1 MAPLRDREISDGM
14 RIKLFY
20 ELLITNK
27 SLVQPE
33 VIEDPGSPVIPEP
46 VIVPVKAEQ
55 KVAKLVPRI
64 LNRTNFG
71 AKSTPS
77 APSVRETSSRE
88 SAANNADLK
97 KIKAESKASSKSF
110 RK

>member
-1 MAPLRDREISDGM
+1 MTPLRDRETTEGA

-20 ELLITNK
+20 ELLVTGK
-27 SLVQPE
+27 ALVQPE

-46 VIVPVKAEQ
+46 VVVPVKAEQ
-55 KVAKLVPRI
+55 KIIRPVPRI

-71 AKSTPS
+71 GKSTQSVPS
-77 APSVRETSSRE
+77 IRETSI
-88 SAANNADLK
+88 NIADLK